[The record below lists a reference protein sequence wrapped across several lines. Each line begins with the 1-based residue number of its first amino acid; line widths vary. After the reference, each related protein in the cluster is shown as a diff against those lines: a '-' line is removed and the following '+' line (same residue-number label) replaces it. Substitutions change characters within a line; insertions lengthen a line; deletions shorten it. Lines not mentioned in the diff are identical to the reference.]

1 MLNPLE
7 YQFTN
12 TLKNYGYDVIVNGLD
27 QVRILLKEYEE
38 GTSTTEYK
46 YMLFRNRLIKQGDII
61 NIFDDNWIVL
71 HEDISINDVYTKVI
85 IRRLKFSINFNF
97 MGDVQSIPSAIDEG
111 TYRLDEG
118 QYLTLPEGRI
128 ILHMQEN
135 DVSKQIANTQ
145 RFLIMGNSWKVVQKT
160 NTEHGLYKIYADID
174 IFNDNDDKENEIADR
189 WKYETKDNYTI
200 TINNVVENP
209 LSLDSTLQL
218 DITVTNNGELVEVPL
233 TYTSSNIGVLTVD
246 DTGLITCVG
255 IGTANITVAV
265 TNNLTVSDTIT
276 ISVEEVQGD
285 NFTITITGKDS
296 FYPYE
301 NDIPYTATVYNGG
314 VEVSD
319 KDVTF
324 EIDDTS
330 LATIKSQDGKGC
342 IIKPNSDFRVGVIIL
357 KAILVDDV
365 NVFTEKE
372 ILVAGL

>member
-1 MLNPLE
+1 MINPLE

-38 GTSTTEYK
+38 GTSITEYK
-46 YMLFRNRLIKQGDII
+46 YMLFRNGLIKQGDII

-160 NTEHGLYKIYADID
+160 NAEHGIYKIYADID
-174 IFNDNDDKENEIADR
+174 IFNENDDRENEIADR
-189 WKYETKDNYTI
+189 WQYETKDNFTI
-200 TINNVVENP
+200 AINNVVDSALP
-209 LSLDSTLQL
+209 LDSTLQL
-218 DITVTNNGELVEVPL
+218 DVTVTNNGEVVTVPL
-233 TYTSSNIGVLTVD
+233 TYTSSNTSVLTVD
-246 DTGLITCVG
+246 NTGLVSCVG
-255 IGTANITVAV
+255 VGTANIRVAV
-265 TNNLTVSDTIT
+265 TKDVTVFDTIT
-276 ISVEEVQGD
+276 LSVEEVIED
-285 NFTITITGKDS
+285 NFTIEIIGEGTIQMSTSKDYVANILNNGVLIEGKSVVWTVSASRLKLSNITGTS
-296 FYPYE
+296 CTVTA
-301 NDIPYTATVYNGG
+301 DIGDYQYGEYTLTATLSDDENIF
-314 VEVSD
+314 VE
-319 KDVTF
+319 KTIEVT
-324 EIDDTS
+324 
-330 LATIKSQDGKGC
+330 AW
-342 IIKPNSDFRVGVIIL
+342 
-357 KAILVDDV
+357 
-365 NVFTEKE
+365 
-372 ILVAGL
+372 

>member
-7 YQFTN
+7 YQFKN
-12 TLKNYGYDVIVNGLD
+12 TLRNYGYDVIVNGLD

-46 YMLFRNRLIKQGDII
+46 YMLFRNGLIKQGDII

-160 NTEHGLYKIYADID
+160 NTEHGIYKIYADID
-174 IFNDNDDKENEIADR
+174 IFNENDDRENEIADR
-189 WKYETKDNYTI
+189 WQYETKDNFTI
-200 TINNVVENP
+200 AINNVVDSALP
-209 LSLDSTLQL
+209 LDSTLQL
-218 DITVTNNGELVEVPL
+218 DVTVTNNGEVVTVPL
-233 TYTSSNIGVLTVD
+233 TYTSSNTSVLTVD
-246 DTGLITCVG
+246 NTGLVSCVG
-255 IGTANITVAV
+255 VGTANIRVAV
-265 TNNLTVSDTIT
+265 TKDVTVFDTIT
-276 ISVEEVQGD
+276 LSVEEVIED
-285 NFTITITGKDS
+285 NFTIEIIGEGTIQMSTSKDYVANILNNGVLIEGKSVVWTVSASRLKLSNITGTSCTVTADVGDYS
-296 FYPYE
+296 YGTYTL
-301 NDIPYTATVYNGG
+301 TATLSDDENIF
-314 VEVSD
+314 VE
-319 KDVTF
+319 KTIEVT
-324 EIDDTS
+324 
-330 LATIKSQDGKGC
+330 AW
-342 IIKPNSDFRVGVIIL
+342 
-357 KAILVDDV
+357 
-365 NVFTEKE
+365 
-372 ILVAGL
+372 

>member
-1 MLNPLE
+1 MINPLE

-38 GTSTTEYK
+38 GTSITEYK
-46 YMLFRNRLIKQGDII
+46 YMLFRNGLIKQGDII

-160 NTEHGLYKIYADID
+160 NTEHGIYKIYADID
-174 IFNDNDDKENEIADR
+174 IFNENDDRENEIADR
-189 WKYETKDNYTI
+189 WQYETKDNFTI
-200 TINNVVENP
+200 AINNVVDSALP
-209 LSLDSTLQL
+209 LDSTLQL
-218 DITVTNNGELVEVPL
+218 DVTVTNNGEIVTVPL
-233 TYTSSNIGVLTVD
+233 TYTSSNTSVLTVD
-246 DTGLITCVG
+246 NSGLVTCIGV
-255 IGTANITVAV
+255 GTANIRVAV
-265 TNNLTVSDTIT
+265 TKDLSIFDTIT
-276 ISVEEVQGD
+276 LSVEEVIAD
-285 NFTITITGKDS
+285 NFTIEIIGDGTVPIDTSSNYVAKIYNNGVLIEGKSVVWTVSDSRLKLSNITGTSCTVTADVGDYS
-296 FYPYE
+296 YGTYTL
-301 NDIPYTATVYNGG
+301 TATLSDDENIF
-314 VEVSD
+314 VE
-319 KDVTF
+319 KTIEVT
-324 EIDDTS
+324 TW
-330 LATIKSQDGKGC
+330 
-342 IIKPNSDFRVGVIIL
+342 
-357 KAILVDDV
+357 
-365 NVFTEKE
+365 
-372 ILVAGL
+372 

>member
-7 YQFTN
+7 YQFKN

-46 YMLFRNRLIKQGDII
+46 YMLFRNGLIKQGDII

-160 NTEHGLYKIYADID
+160 NTEHGIYKIYADID
-174 IFNDNDDKENEIADR
+174 IFNENDDRENEIADR
-189 WKYETKDNYTI
+189 WQYETKDNFTI
-200 TINNVVENP
+200 AINNVVDSALP
-209 LSLDSTLQL
+209 LDSTLQL
-218 DITVTNNGELVEVPL
+218 DVTVTNNGEVVTVPL
-233 TYTSSNIGVLTVD
+233 TYTSSNTSVLTVD
-246 DTGLITCVG
+246 NTGLVSCVG
-255 IGTANITVAV
+255 VGTANIRVAV
-265 TNNLTVSDTIT
+265 TKDVTVFDTIT
-276 ISVEEVQGD
+276 LSVEEVIED
-285 NFTITITGKDS
+285 NFTIEIIGEGTIQMSTSKDYVANILNNGVLIEGKSVVWTVSASRLKLSNITGTS
-296 FYPYE
+296 C
-301 NDIPYTATVYNGG
+301 TVYANAGDYSYG
-314 VEVSD
+314 EY
-319 KDVTF
+319 T
-324 EIDDTS
+324 
-330 LATIKSQDGKGC
+330 
-342 IIKPNSDFRVGVIIL
+342 L
-357 KAILVDDV
+357 KATLSDDS
-365 NVFTEKE
+365 NIYIEKTIE
-372 ILVAGL
+372 VTMW

>member
-1 MLNPLE
+1 MINPLE

-38 GTSTTEYK
+38 GTSITEYK
-46 YMLFRNRLIKQGDII
+46 YMLFRNGLIKQGDII

-160 NTEHGLYKIYADID
+160 NAEHGIYKIYADID
-174 IFNDNDDKENEIADR
+174 IFNENDDRENEIADR
-189 WKYETKDNYTI
+189 WQYETKDNFTI
-200 TINNVVENP
+200 AINNVVDSALP
-209 LSLDSTLQL
+209 LDSTLQL
-218 DITVTNNGELVEVPL
+218 DVTVTNNGEIVTVPL
-233 TYTSSNIGVLTVD
+233 TYTSSNTSVLTVD
-246 DTGLITCVG
+246 NSGLVTCIGV
-255 IGTANITVAV
+255 GTANIRVAV
-265 TNNLTVSDTIT
+265 TKDVTVFDTIT
-276 ISVEEVQGD
+276 LSVEEVIED
-285 NFTITITGKDS
+285 NFTIEIIGEGTIQMSTSKDYVANILNNGVLIEGKSVVWTVSDSRLKLSNITGTSCTVTADVGDYS
-296 FYPYE
+296 YGTYTL
-301 NDIPYTATVYNGG
+301 TATLSDDENIF
-314 VEVSD
+314 VE
-319 KDVTF
+319 KTIEVT
-324 EIDDTS
+324 TW
-330 LATIKSQDGKGC
+330 
-342 IIKPNSDFRVGVIIL
+342 
-357 KAILVDDV
+357 
-365 NVFTEKE
+365 
-372 ILVAGL
+372 

>member
-160 NTEHGLYKIYADID
+160 NTEHGIYKIYADID
-174 IFNDNDDKENEIADR
+174 IFNDNDDKDNEIADR
-189 WKYETKDNYTI
+189 WQYETKDNFTI
-200 TINNVVENP
+200 AINKVVDSALP
-209 LSLDSTLQL
+209 LDSTLQL
-218 DITVTNNGELVEVPL
+218 DVTVTNNGEVVTVPL
-233 TYTSSNIGVLTVD
+233 TYTSSNTSVLTVD
-246 DTGLITCVG
+246 NTGLVSCVG
-255 IGTANITVAV
+255 VGTANIRVAV
-265 TNNLTVSDTIT
+265 TKDVTVFDTIT
-276 ISVEEVQGD
+276 LSVEEVIED
-285 NFTITITGKDS
+285 NFTIEIIG
-296 FYPYE
+296 E
-301 NDIPYTATVYNGG
+301 GTVP
-314 VEVSD
+314 
-319 KDVTF
+319 
-324 EIDDTS
+324 IDTS
-330 LATIKSQDGKGC
+330 SNYVAKIY
-342 IIKPNSDFRVGVIIL
+342 NNGV
-357 KAILVDDV
+357 LVDDKSV
-365 NVFTEKE
+365 VWTVSDSRLKLSNITGTSCTVTADVGDYSYGTYTLTATLSDDENIFVEKTIE
-372 ILVAGL
+372 VTAW

>member
-160 NTEHGLYKIYADID
+160 NTEHGIYKIYADID
-174 IFNDNDDKENEIADR
+174 IFNENDDRENEIADR
-189 WKYETKDNYTI
+189 WQYETKDNFTI
-200 TINNVVENP
+200 AINNVVEGALP
-209 LSLDSTLQL
+209 LDSTLQL
-218 DITVTNNGELVEVPL
+218 DVTVTNNGEVVTVPL
-233 TYTSSNIGVLTVD
+233 TYTSSNTSVLTVD
-246 DTGLITCVG
+246 NTGLVSCVG
-255 IGTANITVAV
+255 VGTANIRVAV
-265 TNNLTVSDTIT
+265 TKDVTVFDTIT
-276 ISVEEVQGD
+276 LSVEEVIED
-285 NFTITITGKDS
+285 NFTIEIIGEGTIQMSTSKDYVANILNNGVLIEGKSVVWTVSDSRLKLSNITGTSCTVTADVGDYS
-296 FYPYE
+296 YGTYTL
-301 NDIPYTATVYNGG
+301 TATLSDDENIF
-314 VEVSD
+314 VE
-319 KDVTF
+319 KTIEVT
-324 EIDDTS
+324 
-330 LATIKSQDGKGC
+330 AW
-342 IIKPNSDFRVGVIIL
+342 
-357 KAILVDDV
+357 
-365 NVFTEKE
+365 
-372 ILVAGL
+372 

>member
-7 YQFTN
+7 YQFKN

-46 YMLFRNRLIKQGDII
+46 YMLFRNGLIKQGDII

-160 NTEHGLYKIYADID
+160 NTEHGIYKIYADID
-174 IFNDNDDKENEIADR
+174 IFNENDDRENEIADR
-189 WKYETKDNYTI
+189 WQYETKDNFTI
-200 TINNVVENP
+200 AINNVVDSALP
-209 LSLDSTLQL
+209 LDSTLQL
-218 DITVTNNGELVEVPL
+218 DVTVTNNGEVVTVPL
-233 TYTSSNIGVLTVD
+233 TYTSSNTSVLTVD
-246 DTGLITCVG
+246 NTGLVSCVG
-255 IGTANITVAV
+255 VGTANIRVAV
-265 TNNLTVSDTIT
+265 TKDVTVFDTIT
-276 ISVEEVQGD
+276 LSVEEVIED
-285 NFTITITGKDS
+285 NFTIEIIGEGTIQMSTSKDYVANILNNGVLIEGKSVVWTVSDSRLKLSNITGTSCTVTADVGDYS
-296 FYPYE
+296 YGTYTL
-301 NDIPYTATVYNGG
+301 TATLSDDENIF
-314 VEVSD
+314 VE
-319 KDVTF
+319 KTIEVT
-324 EIDDTS
+324 
-330 LATIKSQDGKGC
+330 AW
-342 IIKPNSDFRVGVIIL
+342 
-357 KAILVDDV
+357 
-365 NVFTEKE
+365 
-372 ILVAGL
+372 